1 MDRISSVKSML
12 ALSDHYEDTQGLVR
26 LFIDAGLLRKAE
38 QCVKC
43 NQAMRLKK
51 MREDRA
57 MPWIG
62 EGHTGLSSVFEQSKL
77 TLKQTLLLI
86 YLWSAGTPSKGIVS
100 TLGLSRSCVYT
111 WSRTLRE
118 IALASIRSVSKVI
131 GGPNCT
137 VEIDE
142 SCVTKRKYNRGRT
155 STNNQV
161 WVVGRICRETK
172 EFFIERVER
181 RDKDTLHP
189 IIVRNVAEQSPIMTD
204 CWRAYYG
211 LINQGFTHGTVNHSE
226 YFSVENL
233 WRWMKSFLTTKGTHR
248 GDLVGYLA
256 EFQTVC
262 KSKEPFLE
270 ILNMIKEEFELS

>member
-1 MDRISSVKSML
+1 M
-12 ALSDHYEDTQGLVR
+12 
-26 LFIDAGLLRKAE
+26 
-38 QCVKC
+38 
-43 NQAMRLKK
+43 
-51 MREDRA
+51 
-57 MPWIG
+57 
-62 EGHTGLSSVFEQSKL
+62 
-77 TLKQTLLLI
+77 
-86 YLWSAGTPSKGIVS
+86 
-100 TLGLSRSCVYT
+100 
-111 WSRTLRE
+111 
-118 IALASIRSVSKVI
+118 I

-142 SCVTKRKYNRGRT
+142 SRVTKRKYNRGRT

-161 WVVGRICRETK
+161 WVVGGICRETK

-189 IIVRNVAEQSPIMTD
+189 IIVRNVAEQSRIMTD

-226 YFSVENL
+226 YFVSPIDSTVHTQSVENL

-270 ILNMIKEEFELS
+270 ILNMIKEEFDLS